1 MHTSISSPIYSTLKH
16 IGIFDWAS
24 LRRVKTNEWAID
36 YSVLMPLSPTIEKLN
51 QKKYF
56 FTIAIW
62 KILVI
67 PKNEDFEG
75 NM

>member
-1 MHTSISSPIYSTLKH
+1 
-16 IGIFDWAS
+16 
-24 LRRVKTNEWAID
+24 
-36 YSVLMPLSPTIEKLN
+36 MPLSPTIEKLN